1 MISKQKTIGLAGA
14 LWLMPL
20 TQSAFAA
27 ADRVPNFDVR
37 VSCKAAETYDV
48 MEDKA
53 KTYKGCMD
61 DENRARGL
69 MSKNWSHFKV
79 KDRVD
84 CVTEGE
90 QVAPSYVEMLT
101 CLEMSDDTGAMLS
114 KDVNQPTGAPDS
126 TPAAEPALPKMSP
139 K

>member
-1 MISKQKTIGLAGA
+1 
-14 LWLMPL
+14 
-20 TQSAFAA
+20 
-27 ADRVPNFDVR
+27 
-37 VSCKAAETYDV
+37 
-48 MEDKA
+48 
-53 KTYKGCMD
+53 
-61 DENRARGL
+61 
-69 MSKNWSHFKV
+69 
-79 KDRVD
+79 
-84 CVTEGE
+84 VTEGE